1 MRAMNLYLLKV
12 LQNMGR
18 GDTFWLY
25 IALVIY
31 SFTISFFNK
40 STAFSVLIEKYLI
53 SSALLK
59 KLTTPVGTAISCMHR
74 RLLKGDWSLL
84 HIGLLT
90 NGKCGPAFE
99 SPAALKAVGKLQ
111 LPVPWGKLQCCSNS
125 FSCVKG
131 KDRQQQAALGF
142 VEVREILLLHS
153 SGQVKDA
160 TSANF
165 PENK

>member
-1 MRAMNLYLLKV
+1 
-12 LQNMGR
+12 
-18 GDTFWLY
+18 
-25 IALVIY
+25 
-31 SFTISFFNK
+31 
-40 STAFSVLIEKYLI
+40 
-53 SSALLK
+53 
-59 KLTTPVGTAISCMHR
+59 MHV
-74 RLLKGDWSLL
+74 
-84 HIGLLT
+84 GLLT
-90 NGKCGPAFE
+90 NGKSGPAFE
-99 SPAALKAVGKLQ
+99 SPAALKAVGKLG
-111 LPVPWGKLQCCSNS
+111 LPVQWGELQRCLNT

>member
-1 MRAMNLYLLKV
+1 M
-12 LQNMGR
+12 
-18 GDTFWLY
+18 
-25 IALVIY
+25 
-31 SFTISFFNK
+31 
-40 STAFSVLIEKYLI
+40 
-53 SSALLK
+53 
-59 KLTTPVGTAISCMHR
+59 
-74 RLLKGDWSLL
+74 
-84 HIGLLT
+84 HIGFLT
-90 NGKCGPAFE
+90 NDKSGPAFE
-99 SPAALKAVGKLQ
+99 SPIALKAVSKLLLLIQ
-111 LPVPWGKLQCCSNS
+111 WGKLQCCLNT